1 MADHLHDGHRARMRE
16 RYLRGGLSGLEPHEM
31 LEMLLYHAVPRADTN
46 PTAHALLNTFGSLS
60 GVMSAPP
67 TALRKVDGMTD
78 NAVTM
83 LLFLRDYFR
92 TLHAE
97 RLTGTPLDSFAAVK
111 AFFSEIYAFD
121 SVETVRAALL
131 DQKLCLRRLADVQ
144 TGTEDLVQLSVS
156 KLSEIAFAEKCS
168 VIILAHNHPGLPAVP
183 SAEDIAGTRQLFK
196 ALREVHL
203 ALADHV
209 IVGADITVSLR
220 ERGMFMG
227 LEE

>member
-131 DQKLCLRRLADVQ
+131 DQKLCLRGVPGHHKPGSHRENQHGCRQRDAENASAVPCGFHGRGFL
-144 TGTEDLVQLSVS
+144 LPSVTQRI
-156 KLSEIAFAEKCS
+156 IARSAARRN
-168 VIILAHNHPGLPAVP
+168 VIIEGTALMSPDHDSRKQPFALFPCHAAAAV
-183 SAEDIAGTRQLFK
+183 
-196 ALREVHL
+196 V
-203 ALADHV
+203 
-209 IVGADITVSLR
+209 
-220 ERGMFMG
+220 
-227 LEE
+227 